1 MRPATSLGEDEVQET
16 PRPQP
21 VRAPRTHRSRSRRR
35 VLNTAIALAVASA
48 SGAALA
54 VDNVWTG
61 AVDNNYNNPGNWSL
75 GRVPTNA
82 NGQPPPNDFDDAI
95 LNTSTG
101 NIPTISATPTATPRD
116 IVVGVGPGAN
126 GVVNHTAGTAST
138 GNGNWM
144 FVGRNG
150 GTGTYNLSGSGSL
163 DVKGRLYVAGHD
175 GAAATGTLNIN
186 TTGAVTTGNDLN
198 LGAAGGTGTVNLTAG
213 TVNVG
218 GWLSVGRDENG
229 LNGTGNF
236 NQTGGTFNGAGN
248 TVVALP
254 GTHGNLLQTGGAHNA
269 NGELWVGQGA
279 GAVGVAT
286 VNAGTM
292 TVNNWIAVG
301 REGSTGTLNVGGTGT
316 VNKIGGGHITI
327 GTGAGGNGT
336 VNVSGGGTLTT
347 NGDFILG
354 ENNATAVGVVN
365 QTGGLVS
372 ITGNLDV
379 QRQGIGTYNL
389 SGGTLSVNGNIDT
402 AAGTFNFTGGRIIRG
417 NPGTITVNGNLTTG
431 GTPAVLDL
439 GTSRSF
445 DVNGVL
451 DVTRG
456 IGFDLTGRA
465 IPDGAGADIGSFNL
479 GTVDSIVGTFG
490 PGLTNITG
498 FDSRG
503 ATFISEASG
512 EGGTYGPSDPVFW
525 IQEAGGT
532 VSLHYSIVPEPT
544 AVMLLAV
551 SGLGLLARRRR
562 KT

>member
-1 MRPATSLGEDEVQET
+1 MLG
-16 PRPQP
+16 
-21 VRAPRTHRSRSRRR
+21 A
-35 VLNTAIALAVASA
+35 AVAVAVAAS
-48 SGAALA
+48 SGAAFA

-61 AVDNNYNNPGNWSL
+61 AVDNNYNNPANWSL

-82 NGQPPPNDFDDAI
+82 NGQPAPNDFDDAL

-101 NIPTISATPTATPRD
+101 NIPTISATPSATPRD
-116 IVVGVGPGAN
+116 IVVGVGSGAN

-163 DVKGRLYVAGHD
+163 DVKGRIYVAGHD
-175 GAAATGTLNIN
+175 GAAANGTLNIN
-186 TTGAVTTGNDLN
+186 TTGTVAAGNDLN

-279 GAVGVAT
+279 NAVGVAT
-286 VNAGTM
+286 VNAGSM

-316 VNKIGGGHITI
+316 VSKIGGGHITI

-336 VNVSGGGTLTT
+336 VNVSGNGTLST

-354 ENNATAVGVVN
+354 ENNATSVGVVN
-365 QTGGLVS
+365 QTGGLVRVA
-372 ITGNLDV
+372 GNLDV
-379 QRQGIGTYNL
+379 QRTGIGTYNL
-389 SGGTLSVNGNIDT
+389 SGGTLSVDGNIDT
-402 AAGTFNFTGGRIIRG
+402 ATGTFSFTGGRITRSNG
-417 NPGTITVNGNLTTG
+417 GTTTINGPLTTG
-431 GTPAVLDL
+431 GAAAVIDA
-439 GTSRSF
+439 GSGKTF
-445 DVNGVL
+445 DVNGAL

-456 IGFDLTGRA
+456 VGFDLTGRA
-465 IPDGAGADIGSFNL
+465 VPGAAGTGSFGL
-479 GTVDSIVGTFG
+479 GSVDSILGTFG
-490 PGLTNITG
+490 PGLTNLTG
-498 FDSRG
+498 LGNPSG

-512 EGGTYGPSDPVFW
+512 EGRTFPASQSVFW
-525 IQEAGGT
+525 IQEAGGA
-532 VSLHYSIVPEPT
+532 VSLQYSIVPEPGS
-544 AVMLLAV
+544 AVLLTM

-562 KT
+562 KA